1 MNDLLARQ
9 ILPKMKKI
17 TITLAALIAS
27 LCLSAQTYILDESFG
42 DNGTKFNNGVDFFPL
57 DGLVFNNN
65 YYFISQKSIGKVN
78 SSGTIDATFGSD
90 GFVTLD
96 SNDLEYFIYGFK
108 HIGNYIYVYGAVNDS
123 NDNDDAFV
131 CKIDEAGNFD
141 ASFGTNNFAKIE
153 FNGWERI
160 TDLVLDNDGN
170 IYCTGLQDTSGSSKL
185 IYFKL
190 NANGT
195 LNTAFD
201 ANGFKELLLN
211 NTSHGYS
218 IIKYGENYLLTGT
231 DNHYE
236 DNQIRHE
243 MLFVSLVDNSGNLI
257 TSFGTN
263 GSITADLDTGSNINI
278 RDVQLADNNLY
289 VNFFHEWSF
298 NNQGSNLMRLDLV
311 TGQTIFNNPIGYAGG
326 VAVEGNTIY
335 ITSMERCQPV
345 TESYCE
351 RDFTLSRKL
360 LDGTA
365 DPTFQNNNNYTYS
378 FPAVSPGLPNY
389 SDDSAVVVLK
399 DNGKIVLAGTTN
411 IFNYGSGFSLIRL
424 KDSELSLNDVSTKMA
439 SIFPNPFND
448 FVTVESGSQIKDIQ
462 VMDVSG
468 RVISTPNFTMEGE
481 AARVNLE
488 TLQQS
493 GMYLMQVTTIDNK
506 TFTRKII
513 KQ

>member
-141 ASFGTNNFAKIE
+141 TSFGTNNFAKIE

-170 IYCTGLQDTSGSSKL
+170 IYCTGLQDKSGSSKL

-190 NANGT
+190 SANGT

-201 ANGFKELLLN
+201 DNGFKELLLN

-326 VAVEGNTIY
+326 VAVEGNTFI
-335 ITSMERCQPV
+335 
-345 TESYCE
+345 
-351 RDFTLSRKL
+351 
-360 LDGTA
+360 
-365 DPTFQNNNNYTYS
+365 
-378 FPAVSPGLPNY
+378 
-389 SDDSAVVVLK
+389 
-399 DNGKIVLAGTTN
+399 
-411 IFNYGSGFSLIRL
+411 
-424 KDSELSLNDVSTKMA
+424 
-439 SIFPNPFND
+439 
-448 FVTVESGSQIKDIQ
+448 
-462 VMDVSG
+462 
-468 RVISTPNFTMEGE
+468 
-481 AARVNLE
+481 
-488 TLQQS
+488 
-493 GMYLMQVTTIDNK
+493 
-506 TFTRKII
+506 
-513 KQ
+513 